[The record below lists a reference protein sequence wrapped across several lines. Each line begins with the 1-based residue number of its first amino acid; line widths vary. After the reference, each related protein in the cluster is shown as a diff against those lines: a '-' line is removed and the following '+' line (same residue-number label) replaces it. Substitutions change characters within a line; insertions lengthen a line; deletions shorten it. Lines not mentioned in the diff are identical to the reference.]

1 MIFVDTFLSLNRIG
15 SKILKKDLMTIE
27 IANSLF
33 GYLETLY
40 NLNQKLVKLCGIDA
54 IDDFESG
61 EKDILDMI
69 QNIPRIIPYSFNK
82 NKHNLELKERDGL
95 LEYKDS
101 ILYLKDDYEQIL
113 LENYDFLDKIRK
125 IRNKYEHKM
134 HGVKHKSTGSGSLSL
149 FDYTFMVED
158 ESIEITSE
166 SFIKLI
172 KSVNCLFSKIVYD
185 ISKFAYENQKEDYVY
200 YRRITR
206 FDFNDFNK
214 IYDNDILRI
223 VGKIMKRF

>member
-1 MIFVDTFLSLNRIG
+1 
-15 SKILKKDLMTIE
+15 MTKE
-27 IANSLF
+27 IANALF

-40 NLNQKLVKLCGIDA
+40 NLNQKLVKLCGIDV

-69 QNIPRIIPYSFNK
+69 QDIPRIIPYSLK
-82 NKHNLELKERDGL
+82 RKTKKLELKESNGII
-95 LEYKDS
+95 EYQDS

-113 LENYDFLDKIRK
+113 SENYDFLDNIRK

-134 HGVKHKSTGSGSLSL
+134 HGVKHKSSGSGSLSL
-149 FDYTFMVED
+149 FDYTFMVEN
-158 ESIEITSE
+158 ESIEITAG

-172 KSVNCLFSKIVYD
+172 KSINCLFSKIVYD
-185 ISKFAYENQKEDYVY
+185 ISKFAYENQKEDYAY

-206 FDFNDFNK
+206 FDFTDFNK
-214 IYDNDILRI
+214 IYDNEALRI
-223 VGKIMKRF
+223 VGKIMKKF